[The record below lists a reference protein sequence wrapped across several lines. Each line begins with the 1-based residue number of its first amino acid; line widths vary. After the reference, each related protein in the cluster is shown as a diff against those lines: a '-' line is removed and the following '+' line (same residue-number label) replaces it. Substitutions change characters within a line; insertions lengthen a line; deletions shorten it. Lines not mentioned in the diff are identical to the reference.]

1 MNRAAKKVSNKEGYP
16 DRTADIA
23 IGRVA
28 REQKMAAKRKAGGR
42 KDHGKQ
48 SSTTKTEKG
57 NKN

>member
-1 MNRAAKKVSNKEGYP
+1 MSNKEGYP

-28 REQKMAAKRKAGGR
+28 REQKMAAKKNAGGR
-42 KDHGKQ
+42 KEYGKQ
-48 SSTTKTEKG
+48 RTTKTEKG